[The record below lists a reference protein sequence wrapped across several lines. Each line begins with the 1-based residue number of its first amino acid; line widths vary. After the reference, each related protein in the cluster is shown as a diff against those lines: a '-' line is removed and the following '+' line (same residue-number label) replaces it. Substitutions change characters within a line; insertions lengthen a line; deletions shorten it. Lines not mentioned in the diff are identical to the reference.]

1 MKKKDEILRIR
12 SIADA
17 HRLLGFDKPKH
28 PLVTVFDAAKY
39 VVPDNMVGV
48 SFATDL
54 YSVALKDGS
63 CGMEYGRNHYDFEEG
78 VMVFTAPNQVM
89 TATREQ
95 QEHDV
100 EGWML
105 LFHPDLVRRSQL
117 GEIIDSYTF
126 FSYDVYEALHLSD
139 EEIKTVTACVSNIRN
154 EYEQRID
161 NHSQRVIVSNIELLL
176 NYSSRYYERQFNT
189 RTNQNKDIVSQVERY
204 MREYYSYEKLKESGP
219 LSIRYLADRIHL
231 STNYLSDLL
240 RKETGRSAK
249 DHINDFV
256 VEKAKNLLLSGRES
270 VSEIAYTLGFN
281 YPHYFSRLFKAK
293 TGMTPQ
299 EYRELS

>member
-1 MKKKDEILRIR
+1 MKNKNDILRIR
-12 SIADA
+12 SISEA
-17 HRLLGFDKPKH
+17 HQVLGFNKPGH

-39 VVPDNMVGV
+39 VIPDHMVGV
-48 SFATDL
+48 PFTTDL
-54 YSVALKDGS
+54 YTIALKDGS
-63 CGMEYGRNHYDFEEG
+63 CGMDYGRNRYDFEEG
-78 VMVFTAPNQVM
+78 VMIFTAPNQVM
-89 TATREQ
+89 TATRDQ
-95 QEHDV
+95 QEHTV

-105 LFHPDLVRRSQL
+105 LFHPDLIRRSPL
-117 GEIIDSYTF
+117 GETIGSYSF

-139 EEIKTVTACVSNIRN
+139 EEINTVTACVNNIKN
-154 EYEQRID
+154 EYEKRID

-176 NYSSRYYERQFNT
+176 NYSSRFYERQFNT
-189 RTNQNKDIVSQVERY
+189 RTNQNKDIVSQVEGY
-204 MREYYSYEKLKESGP
+204 MREYYQDEKLAETGP
-219 LSIRYLADRIHL
+219 LSIQYLAGRVHL

-256 VEKAKNLLLSGRES
+256 IDKAKNKLLGGRES
-270 VSEIAYTLGFN
+270 VSEIAYSLGFN
-281 YPHYFSRLFKAK
+281 YPHYFSRLFKAR